1 MNTTTTSAPSRPGA
15 AARALL
21 PLRQAP
27 TLHMTPR
34 QPLRVL
40 QSGRAPAQ
48 LSLCLRPG
56 LIAR

>member
-1 MNTTTTSAPSRPGA
+1 MSTSTAFNPSRPGA
-15 AARALL
+15 AARAVL

-27 TLHMTPR
+27 VLHIAPR
-34 QPLRVL
+34 HPLRVL